1 MKKIIS
7 ILALLMLSSCTLVDA
22 YLMTHYD
29 PNEYQAITSIRAEA
43 QLFKSQCDDPIISKA
58 NASKLATDTQF
69 FVLYS
74 EHVPRNAD
82 LISASND
89 LNAIAKGLTDQYEKA
104 NKVSPAFCKI
114 KFTTVET
121 SADRMQTVIS
131 GRPR

>member
-1 MKKIIS
+1 MKKLILVLPA
-7 ILALLMLSSCTLVDA
+7 LALSGCALLDA

-29 PNEYQAITSIRAEA
+29 PNEYKTITEIRAEA
-43 QLFKSQCDDPIISKA
+43 QVFKNQCDDTVISQT
-58 NASKLATDTQF
+58 NAVKLAQDTQY

-74 EHVPRNAD
+74 EHIPKND
-82 LISASND
+82 NMISASKD
-89 LNAIAKGLTDQYEKA
+89 LHSIAQGLADQYAKT
-104 NKVSPAFCKI
+104 KVSPAFCKI